1 MRRSSFF
8 GRHCLAFAV
17 GSVFLANA
25 ALATPL
31 VGQKT
36 IALHSRDG
44 QVSPIGTVNFEPQ
57 GEKIRFT
64 VKMDP
69 LKLKDF
75 FLSMREFKC
84 AEGPAEIQ
92 CYVPYPY
99 AQPGTITNTDFSW
112 LEHSLLFFYKQPTDF
127 GAKLWNGVY
136 YQLKPTAKGLTG
148 EPQAVDMGLIGVPPD
163 NLNVPPFTPADR
175 SEMTPGARWFD
186 KLTIE

>member
-8 GRHCLAFAV
+8 GRHCMAFAV
-17 GSVFLANA
+17 GSLLLASA
-25 ALATPL
+25 AQATPL

-36 IALHSRDG
+36 IALHARDG
-44 QVSPIGTVNFEPQ
+44 QISPIGVVTFEPQ

-84 AEGPAEIQ
+84 AEGPSEIQ

-99 AQPGTITNTDFSW
+99 AQPGTISSTDFSW
-112 LEHSLLFFYKQPTDF
+112 LEHNLLFFYKQPKDF

-136 YQLKPTAKGLTG
+136 YRLNPTDKGLVG

-163 NLNVPPFTPADR
+163 NLNVPPFTSNER
-175 SEMTPGARWFD
+175 SDMPPGARWFD

>member
-1 MRRSSFF
+1 MRRSLFST
-8 GRHCLAFAV
+8 GRVLALAV
-17 GSVFLANA
+17 GLLVASSTAQANA
-25 ALATPL
+25 LT
-31 VGQKT
+31 GNKT

-44 QVSPIGTVNFEPQ
+44 SIMPIGTVHFKPQ
-57 GEKIRFT
+57 GDKIGFT

-84 AEGPAEIQ
+84 AEGPSEIQ

-99 AQPGTITNTDFSW
+99 AQPGTITATDLSW
-112 LEHSLLFFYKQPTDF
+112 LEHALLFFYKQPSDF

-136 YQLKPTAKGLTG
+136 YRLKISDKGLVGT
-148 EPQAVDMGLIGVPPD
+148 PQAVDMGLIGVPPE
-163 NLNVPPFTPADR
+163 NLNIPPFSAGER

>member
-1 MRRSSFF
+1 MRRSFIF
-8 GRHCLAFAV
+8 VRRLLVFAV
-17 GSVFLANA
+17 GSVFLAGA
-25 ALATPL
+25 AQATPL
-31 VGQKT
+31 MGQKT
-36 IALHSRDG
+36 IALHTRDG

-57 GEKIRFT
+57 GEKTRFT

-99 AQPGTITNTDFSW
+99 AQPGTISSTDFSW
-112 LEHSLLFFYKQPTDF
+112 LEHNLLFFYKQPTDF

-136 YQLKPTAKGLTG
+136 YRLKSTDKGLVG

-163 NLNVPPFTPADR
+163 NLNVPPFVPTERSDMPA
-175 SEMTPGARWFD
+175 GARWFE

>member
-1 MRRSSFF
+1 MSRPLIFSRRL
-8 GRHCLAFAV
+8 LAFTV
-17 GSVFLANA
+17 GVLLTCTAAQANA
-25 ALATPL
+25 LI
-31 VGQKT
+31 GQKT

-57 GEKIRFT
+57 GENIRFT

-84 AEGPAEIQ
+84 AEGPGEIQ

-99 AQPGTITNTDFSW
+99 TQPGIISVNDFSW
-112 LEHSLLFFYKQPTDF
+112 LEHNLLFFYKQPSDF

-136 YQLKPTAKGLTG
+136 YRLKPTDKGLVG
-148 EPQAVDMGLIGVPPD
+148 EPQAVDMGHIGVPPD
-163 NLNVPPFTPADR
+163 NLNVPPFSPTDR
-175 SEMTPGARWFD
+175 SEMTPGARWFE